1 MTYRLRNIAIAVALA
16 VLAAMM
22 TSFYVKQ
29 QKQDIQ
35 QGQVLTT
42 VWVAKSDI
50 PAGSV
55 GDDITG
61 QLESTEVAKS
71 AVTPG
76 AIVQPE
82 DLAGKVSAETIYAGE
97 QVSLLRFSTEEA
109 QGIRAQI
116 SGNLRAFQIPGDAN
130 QLLVGTLAAGD
141 HVDIVGAWDS
151 GGGGGGDKISRVV
164 QLVEPPSASP
174 DASSIGTPEERWKW
188 IQGNPWDEGASWVRK
203 EANDLF
209 NRGAYEA
216 AAYLFKQLEQ
226 RVSGGQKPLYR
237 AFADLT
243 EGYGLWHRFQYRLAW
258 DKLKTSHKA
267 LEMASVWGG
276 PPGLKELIPA
286 IKANA
291 GFLERLVLDPQE
303 VKEQAALDLLAQARR
318 RADHHGDSEGAMITL
333 VRALEA
339 FAQRAA

>member
-116 SGNLRAFQIPGDAN
+116 SGNLRAIQIPGDAN
-130 QLLVGTLAAGD
+130 QLLVGTLKAGD

-151 GGGGGGDKISRVV
+151 GGSGGEGNKISRIVLRDILVIEAPEASTETKRVTQESGDQAVKLAVTDAQAQKLFWIFTNGDWSLSLRPTTDAADSPEGFEWSGTVLADGLTRV
-164 QLVEPPSASP
+164 QLRRLLIDPFQTERTS
-174 DASSIGTPEERWKW
+174 TP
-188 IQGNPWDEGASWVRK
+188 
-203 EANDLF
+203 
-209 NRGAYEA
+209 
-216 AAYLFKQLEQ
+216 
-226 RVSGGQKPLYR
+226 
-237 AFADLT
+237 
-243 EGYGLWHRFQYRLAW
+243 
-258 DKLKTSHKA
+258 
-267 LEMASVWGG
+267 
-276 PPGLKELIPA
+276 
-286 IKANA
+286 
-291 GFLERLVLDPQE
+291 
-303 VKEQAALDLLAQARR
+303 
-318 RADHHGDSEGAMITL
+318 
-333 VRALEA
+333 
-339 FAQRAA
+339 